1 MDLGEFFGG
10 VETVDLLLVL
20 YFGAFFVLGFAQGT
34 IRRHGGALLRSTRL
48 FDIYRGRPLADAE
61 KSLAYRLAFQAD
73 DRTLVE
79 SEVDTALGAITA
91 GLAADVGGRL
101 RT

>member
-1 MDLGEFFGG
+1 VDRDLAVIVAEALPAAD
-10 VETVDLLLVL
+10 VE
-20 YFGAFFVLGFAQGT
+20 AA
-34 IRRHGGALLRSTRL
+34 IRRHGGQLLRSVRL
-48 FDIYRGRPLADAE
+48 FDIYRGRPLADDE

-79 SEVDTALGAITA
+79 TEIDAAIAAVTT